1 MSERDLID
9 GLARLAG
16 PVVPGEDPYA
26 RLMARHRRARR
37 NRAAGWS
44 AAAVLAAVAALLGPI
59 GIRGGAFPVLGGPS
73 GTPSAPAD
81 LPPGQP
87 LTPWV
92 TRLLESPTRGPLA
105 ADTAFVERLTAL
117 LASRR
122 IEAVPGGHIKVLFV
136 GDVGDSRIV
145 LAARRNGTHY
155 VGVSIFDRRGATAD
169 ELAAAATEQRQEGSS
184 VIVSMQGFAPFATA
198 TKQVPNAVGADWET
212 AGIVPLGCRIDAA
225 DAYREPVTWRPVPG
239 GDYIA
244 STAAGEWYRVTCD
257 GTVVYQGPGTGGV
270 GLRAA
275 RTLSES
281 ELDAALAHCR
291 GEADRTVAAR
301 LLREPWL
308 DNAVGSPRL
317 LYLGRIASGP
327 QESAAIG
334 IAVTPTEHGRWLLS
348 TLSDNVGSSGWST
361 DADLGAADAVIAVEK
376 RWERADD
383 GPWLVQPDGPPAA
396 EPVPFLVL
404 APRTARTIQVLD
416 AAGKVTASAPLTD
429 GVGTVHLDRPM
440 RLRALDASGA
450 VVGTGRAPL
459 PQSNPGPEAHPR
471 VPQITDWS

>member
-1 MSERDLID
+1 MSERDLIE

-16 PVVPGEDPYA
+16 PVVPGEDPYD

-37 NRAAGWS
+37 TRAAGWS
-44 AAAVLAAVAALLGPI
+44 TAAVVAVVAALLGPV
-59 GIRGGAFPVLGGPS
+59 GIRGAALPVFGGAS
-73 GTPSAPAD
+73 GAPSAPAD
-81 LPPGQP
+81 LPSGQP

-92 TRLLESPTRGPLA
+92 QRLLESPTRGPLA
-105 ADTAFVERLTAL
+105 ADTAFVERLATL
-117 LASRR
+117 LADRP
-122 IEAVPGGHIKVLFV
+122 IGAVPGGHIKILFV

-155 VGVSIFDRRGATAD
+155 VGVSIFDRRGASAD

-198 TKQVPNAVGADWET
+198 TRQVPTAQGADWET
-212 AGIVPLGCRIDAA
+212 AGIVPLGCRIEAA
-225 DAYREPVTWRPVPG
+225 DAYREPVTWRQVPG

-270 GLRAA
+270 GLRTA

-281 ELDAALAHCR
+281 ELDLALAHCR
-291 GEADRTVAAR
+291 GQVDRAVAAR

-308 DNAVGSPRL
+308 DNAVGGPRL
-317 LYLGRIASGP
+317 LYLGLVSSGP
-327 QESAAIG
+327 QQGAHFG
-334 IAVTPTEHGRWLLS
+334 IAITPTEHGRWLLS
-348 TLSDNVGSSGWST
+348 TLSDNAGSTGRST
-361 DADLGAADAVIAVEK
+361 DADLSATDSVIAIEK
-376 RWERADD
+376 HWERGDD

-404 APRTARTIQVLD
+404 ASRAARTVQVLD
-416 AAGKVTASAPLTD
+416 AAGKVVATEPLTD
-429 GVGTVHLDRPM
+429 GVGTVLLDRPM
-440 RLRALDASGA
+440 RLRALSDSGA
-450 VVGTGRAPL
+450 VIGAGLAPL
-459 PQSNPGPEAHPR
+459 PHSDPGPEAHPR
-471 VPQITDWS
+471 VPEITAWS